1 MSERQAPRQDPAPDQ
16 PRWVERL
23 HDRSEVLIRPM
34 ARTDAAAEKR
44 FIDGLSDESRRY
56 RFLGQVA
63 SPSEQLISRL
73 TNLDFVHDVAFVAVV
88 HEDAHERI
96 VGVARYSLDA
106 DGQNCECAVTV
117 ADAWREK
124 GLGTAM
130 MCHLIDL
137 ARERGIRTMYS
148 VDSTDNVDMHD
159 LAKHLGFH
167 TSSDPE
173 DATLYIHRLDLQPD
187 TSAPATP

>member
-1 MSERQAPRQDPAPDQ
+1 MSQRQAPRHDPAPDQ

-34 ARTDAAAEKR
+34 TALDAAAEKR
-44 FIDGLSDESRRY
+44 FLEGLSDEARRY
-56 RFLGQVA
+56 RFLGAVA
-63 SPSEQLISRL
+63 NPSEKLISRL
-73 TNLDFVHDVAFVAVV
+73 TDLDPTNDVAFAAVI

-106 DGQNCECAVTV
+106 DGKNCECAVTV
-117 ADAWREK
+117 ADAWRDK

-137 ARERGIRTMYS
+137 ARTRGIRTMYS
-148 VDSTDNVDMHD
+148 VDSAENVDMHD
-159 LAKHLGFH
+159 LARHLGFH
-167 TSSDPE
+167 TTRDPE
-173 DATLYIHRLDLQPD
+173 DATLFVHRLDLQPD
-187 TSAPATP
+187 ASS